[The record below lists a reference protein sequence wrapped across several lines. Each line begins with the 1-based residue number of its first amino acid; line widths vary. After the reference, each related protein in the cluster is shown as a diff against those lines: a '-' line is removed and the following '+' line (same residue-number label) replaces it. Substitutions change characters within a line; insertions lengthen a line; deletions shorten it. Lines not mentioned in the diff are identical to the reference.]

1 MKKIV
6 VKNKN
11 ISQEKF
17 IDEIYNILTEIRF
30 FAKIKYKHIVR
41 YNHSW
46 IEVELKVIFIILF

>member
-17 IDEIYNILTEIRF
+17 IDEIYGILTEIRF

-46 IEVELKVIFIILF
+46 IEVELNVKKNFY